1 MLWEQLLC
9 ADGLVVMAET
19 VEDLAERLGAWK
31 DSLENGSMGLI

>member
-1 MLWEQLLC
+1 
-9 ADGLVVMAET
+9 MAET